1 MLNELD
7 QERVKKAIENIFKE
21 AGHKV
26 ISISDDGTII
36 VNIRGEERQY
46 KYKVKVE
53 EDTVTIINKRGIII
67 AEHFISSYQKPF
79 SFTIDK

>member
-1 MLNELD
+1 MDN
-7 QERVKKAIENIFKE
+7 RVEKAIINIFKE

-26 ISISDDGTII
+26 ISISDDGTMI
-36 VNIRGEERQY
+36 VNIREEERLY
-46 KYKVKVE
+46 KYKVKAE

-67 AEHFISSYQKPF
+67 AERFISSYQEPF